1 MNMEFQE
8 FKLQKPPTTPAEHVA
23 RAKQE
28 RAGGDHTAAQTFA
41 FIAIAEYLGEIAQH
55 LRPVELVT
63 DVRPVVAWPS
73 DPRESM
79 EDAARSMNDYC
90 GRDR

>member
-8 FKLQKPPTTPAEHVA
+8 LKLQKPPTTPAEHIA

-41 FIAIAEYLGEIAQH
+41 FIAIAEYLAEIAEH
-55 LRPVELVT
+55 LRPVAIAVDAERTPIVSC
-63 DVRPVVAWPS
+63 P
-73 DPRESM
+73 
-79 EDAARSMNDYC
+79 AAR
-90 GRDR
+90 

>member
-1 MNMEFQE
+1 MN
-8 FKLQKPPTTPAEHVA
+8 LQKPPVTAAEHIT

-55 LRPVELVT
+55 LRPVEIAVDAERTPVLNGEGIC
-63 DVRPVVAWPS
+63 VR
-73 DPRESM
+73 
-79 EDAARSMNDYC
+79 
-90 GRDR
+90 